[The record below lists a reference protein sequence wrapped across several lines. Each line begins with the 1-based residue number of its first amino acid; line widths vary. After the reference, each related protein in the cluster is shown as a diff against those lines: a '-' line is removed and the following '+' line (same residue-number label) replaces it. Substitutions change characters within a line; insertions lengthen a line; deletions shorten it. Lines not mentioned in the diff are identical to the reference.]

1 MKTIV
6 KKIVIY
12 FMVGIMQIGLV
23 ATVAEAAPLYNDN
36 SQRVVQLDRHNRHDD
51 ERRRH
56 HDERLRR
63 ENERHER
70 EMRRHHHESEREWRE
85 RQRHERKRHEREL
98 RIIAAILIGIA
109 IANH

>member
-1 MKTIV
+1 MKTIM
-6 KKIVIY
+6 KKTVIY
-12 FMVGIMQIGLV
+12 LMVGIMQIGLF
-23 ATVAEAAPLYNDN
+23 ATLAEASPLYNDN
-36 SQRVVQLDRHNRHDD
+36 SQRVVQLHRHDRHDN

-70 EMRRHHHESEREWRE
+70 EMRRHPHESEREWRE
-85 RQRHERKRHEREL
+85 RQRHERERHDREL